1 MKPAPIA
8 LFAYNR
14 PEHLARTLAA
24 LRRNELAAE
33 SDLHVFADGAKSP
46 AHAEGVARV
55 REILRDLRGFRSIS
69 VTAREQNW
77 GLARSIISGVSQM
90 VAEHGRVIVVEDDL
104 HTSPY
109 FLRYLNEALELY
121 AADDRVVSA
130 HAYVYPVARALPET
144 FFLRGADCWG
154 WATWRR
160 GWQVFNP
167 DGTALLAQL
176 EARGLTGQFDFNRT
190 FAFTEMLRRQIAG
203 KNDSW
208 AIRWYASAFL
218 ADKLTLYPGI
228 SLVRNIG
235 MDASGAHCGT
245 TTAFDTTIADRHL
258 NIERQPLL
266 EAVEGRLAF
275 EGFFRRQTA
284 PKRKSWLTRIFGQ

>member
-8 LFAYNR
+8 LFAYDR

-218 ADKLTLYPGI
+218 ADKLTLYPGR
-228 SLVRNIG
+228 SLVQNTG
-235 MDASGAHCGT
+235 LDASGTHCGRSD
-245 TTAFDTTIADRHL
+245 AFSVPLADRAL
-258 NIERQPLL
+258 DLRPLPLVENQPARR
-266 EAVEGRLAF
+266 EIARYFAGNRYSSWPARLKKLF
-275 EGFFRRQTA
+275 T
-284 PKRKSWLTRIFGQ
+284 P